1 MMKIKTFDECIE
13 IANLAKGN
21 KHLLLGNGFSVA
33 LFPQIFNYSILADRI
48 ENEEI
53 KKIFKEFDT
62 PDFEFVMFK
71 LIECLR
77 VLDYY
82 AVDSELYKTISHD
95 IEVLKEILIS
105 VIAQNHPENPQTITD
120 LQYDSCFHFLDH
132 FQKGKVYTFNYDL
145 LLYWVFM
152 HFVDSS
158 DKKLKVDDGF
168 RTNDE
173 NESMV
178 TWEIGREINQ
188 NLYYIHG
195 AMHLFRDKWSVI
207 EKFNWKNTGVSIS
220 DQVRMAVAENKLPIF
235 ISEGTTEHK
244 LKRIIEN
251 GYLSRAMASLKNI
264 RGNLFIFGH
273 SIRDEDDHVFD
284 LIIKD
289 GKIKNIFISIFGD
302 VTSTANQ
309 HIIKKIE
316 SWNKLSTKKTFYL
329 YDAQS
334 AKVWD
339 RF

>member
-1 MMKIKTFDECIE
+1 MDIKTFDQCIE
-13 IANLAKGN
+13 IANSVGGN

-33 LFPQIFNYSILADRI
+33 LFPQIFNYIKLAEQI
-48 ENEEI
+48 ENDDI
-53 KKIFKEFDT
+53 KQLFKEFET
-62 PDFEFVMFK
+62 SDFEFVMLK

-82 AVDSELYKTISHD
+82 ALNSDLYNKINED
-95 IEVLKEILIS
+95 VNALKEILIK
-105 VIAQNHPENPQTITD
+105 VIAQNHPENPKAITD
-120 LQYDSCFHFLDH
+120 AQYNSCFHFLSH

-152 HFVDSS
+152 HFVDSP
-158 DKKLKVDDGF
+158 DQKLEVDDGF
-168 RTNDE
+168 RTYEE

-178 TWEIGREINQ
+178 TWEIGRERHQ

-207 EKFNWKNTGVSIS
+207 EKFNWRNTGVKIS
-220 DQVRMAVAENKLPIF
+220 DQVRMAVSENKLPIF

-244 LKRIIEN
+244 LKRITEN
-251 GYLSRAMASLKNI
+251 GYLTRAMASLKSI
-264 RGNLFIFGH
+264 GGNLFIFGH

-289 GKIKNIFISIFGD
+289 SKVKNIFVSVFGD
-302 VTSTANQ
+302 MTSSANK
-309 HIIKKIE
+309 HIKLKIE
-316 SWNKLSTKKTFYL
+316 KWNSLDTGKTFQL

-334 AKVWD
+334 AQVWN
-339 RF
+339 RC